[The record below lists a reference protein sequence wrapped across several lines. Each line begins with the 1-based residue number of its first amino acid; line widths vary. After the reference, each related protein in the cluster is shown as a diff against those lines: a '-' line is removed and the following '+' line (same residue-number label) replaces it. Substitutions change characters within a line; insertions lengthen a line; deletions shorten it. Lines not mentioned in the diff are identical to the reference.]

1 MGRVRMTLVLPK
13 LKCALCGGVVD
24 LREDFFRA
32 SGDFLPAKDPL
43 VPFCNVPLHW
53 SCYAQWPERVRFA
66 KAYVEAWIHAN
77 RKNPFWWSVYR
88 DERVYVS
95 VNPDQSVEEV
105 SVRLCTV
112 GSDIRVPLT
121 KWSAWVSDARQLT
134 PGLRPLE
141 REALAA
147 ALPILRERFPD
158 DHAVVH
164 AINTAEKQPPPA
176 KRPRNRKAHA
186 TFPEK

>member
-1 MGRVRMTLVLPK
+1 MTSVVPK
-13 LKCALCGGVVD
+13 LKCALCGDAVD
-24 LREDFFRA
+24 LLDDFFRA
-32 SGDFLPAKDPL
+32 SGDFLPAKDAL
-43 VPFCNVPLHW
+43 VRFCNVPLHW

-66 KAYVEAWIHAN
+66 QAYVEAWINAN

-95 VNPDQSVEEV
+95 VNPERSVEEV
-105 SVRLCTV
+105 SVRLCMV

-121 KWSAWVSDARQLT
+121 KWSAWVHDAGHVT
-134 PGLRPLE
+134 PELRPLE

-147 ALPILRERFPD
+147 VLPTLRQRFPD

-164 AINTAEKQPPPA
+164 AINTEEKHSRPA
-176 KRPRNRKAHA
+176 GHVREKRAHA
-186 TFPEK
+186 ASPAG

>member
-1 MGRVRMTLVLPK
+1 MTLVLPK
-13 LKCALCGGVVD
+13 LKCALCGRAVD
-24 LREDFFRA
+24 LLDDFFRA

-53 SCYAQWPERVRFA
+53 SCYAQWPERPRFA
-66 KAYVEAWIHAN
+66 QAYVEAWIHAN

-88 DERVYVS
+88 DEQVYIS
-95 VNPDQSVEEV
+95 VNPESSVEEV
-105 SVRLCTV
+105 SVRLCAV

-121 KWSAWVSDARQLT
+121 QWSAWLDDAERLT
-134 PGLRPLE
+134 PELRPLE

-147 ALPILRERFPD
+147 VLPLLRERFPD

-164 AINTAEKQPPPA
+164 AINVAEKEPRTA
-176 KRPRNRKAHA
+176 SRLREKRAHA
-186 TFPEK
+186 SLPDP